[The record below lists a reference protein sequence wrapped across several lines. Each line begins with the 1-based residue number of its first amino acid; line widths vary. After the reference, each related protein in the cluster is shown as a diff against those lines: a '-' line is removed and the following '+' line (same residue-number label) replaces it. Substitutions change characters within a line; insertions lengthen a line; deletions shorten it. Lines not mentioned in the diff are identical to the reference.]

1 MLGGIPSSLSKFEEE
16 YGQWNIFGSKVSE
29 ATDQSIGTDCYTGN
43 IFKCGA
49 PKVEFFGG
57 DGSGGAGKLLL
68 GGFIDKLDVNDI
80 YGDIKRTAS
89 IIGVEM
95 TDRGNGYTEEPIV
108 SFTDSCEQGY
118 GAYGKAIIDKNVNS
132 PTYGQIINV
141 IMLSEGENYP
151 VDIPA
156 ETDPVYIREVIVEN
170 PGKGYE
176 NATIEDECLV
186 LNTKDGKCVS
196 VDVNCQ
202 KPYTELPEIIIKNPG
217 SGAVLRPVMS
227 TTPKVVDEELQEVI
241 DCVGTGGD

>member
-1 MLGGIPSSLSKFEEE
+1 MGGIPSGLSKFEEE
-16 YGQWNIFGSKVSE
+16 YGQWSVFGSKGNE
-29 ATDQSIGTDCYTGN
+29 AAEQSIGTDCYTGN

-118 GAYGKAIIDKNVNS
+118 GAYGKAVIDKNVNS

-202 KPYTELPEIIIKNPG
+202 KPYTGLPKIVIKNPG

-227 TTPKVVDEELQEVI
+227 TTRKVVDQELQEVI